1 MATDASSVRRVAGR
15 YRLDRLVGRGG
26 SGAVWRGYDE
36 RLDRAVAVKEITF
49 PIDADEAAVGR
60 SRALREA
67 RAAARLGGAGV
78 VGIYDIIEGDG
89 TVHLIMELVEAPDL
103 ATLVRR
109 AGPLTPPTAARLGL
123 QVLDTLEAAHREGII
138 HRDIKPSNV
147 LIDGDRPRLA
157 DFGIARLGDE
167 STLTATGVVMGTPAY
182 IAPEHARGDEV
193 GPAADLYGLGATLYY
208 AVEGVPPFRSS
219 GSMATVVAALNEAPR
234 APERA
239 GALAD
244 VLTDLLVKDPTDRPD
259 AAALRGRLERV
270 AALGG
275 VLPDEDAAERTT
287 EEIASARAVAAGAAG
302 AAVGPGVDADTDR
315 GAPAADEEGTAAGQ
329 RGAASA
335 GVRVSGSEPVDGDL
349 PGSTRDTADDGD
361 PAARRAAAG
370 VARAPDW
377 SRGPGRSA
385 RRSRSGRRLLPVALA
400 LMLAAVIAA
409 AGWWLVDG
417 NERRDTPAAA
427 GVAATPSERSE
438 SAAAPTR
445 GSTGT
450 GGSTDESA
458 GGPSPTPTPSQAAP
472 DPPPDADPPSTPAPQ
487 PQTDGV
493 LPALDD
499 VQVPPDWVTFDGG
512 RQPYSV
518 AHPPGWQVIERSATI
533 TDLRDPATGTY
544 LRLDWVSERR
554 DPVGAW
560 RTVEAGLRSR
570 QDDYQRLQLTPT
582 TFRGDRAAL
591 WEYRYRDGGTEL
603 HAYNLGVNRG
613 DFGFALNLQARQDR
627 FDRVARQ
634 LWPYFLASYR
644 FQGG

>member
-15 YRLDRLVGRGG
+15 YRLGRMLGRGG
-26 SGAVWRGYDE
+26 SGAVWRGHDE

-49 PIDADEAAVGR
+49 PGDSDEAAVGR

-89 TVHLIMELVEAPDL
+89 TVHLIMELVEAPNL

-109 AGPLTPPTAARLGL
+109 AGPLTPPTTARLGL

-208 AVEGVPPFRSS
+208 AVEGEPPFGTS
-219 GSMATVVAALNEAPR
+219 GSLAAVVAALNEAPR
-234 APERA
+234 PPERA
-239 GALAD
+239 GPLAD
-244 VLTDLLVKDPTDRPD
+244 VLTDMLVKDPADRPG
-259 AAALRGRLERV
+259 AAALRDRLERV

-275 VLPDEDAAERTT
+275 VLPDDESAAERTT
-287 EEIASARAVAAGAAG
+287 EEIASARAAADDAGAAAGAGAAAAAADVDTDPGTGSPVTDEAVVRADRDRAAADAAVAPDTPADHTGTARRSGAG
-302 AAVGPGVDADTDR
+302 AAR
-315 GAPAADEEGTAAGQ
+315 APAPSPAPET
-329 RGAASA
+329 SA
-335 GVRVSGSEPVDGDL
+335 HRP
-349 PGSTRDTADDGD
+349 
-361 PAARRAAAG
+361 
-370 VARAPDW
+370 
-377 SRGPGRSA
+377 
-385 RRSRSGRRLLPVALA
+385 RSGRRVVPAVLA
-400 LMLAAVIAA
+400 LLLAAVIAT

-417 NERRDTPAAA
+417 SDQRDTPAAA
-427 GVAATPSERSE
+427 GVAATPSAQAGGAQAPTTGPAPNDG
-438 SAAAPTR
+438 SAAA
-445 GSTGT
+445 
-450 GGSTDESA
+450 SA
-458 GGPSPTPTPSQAAP
+458 DAPSPTPQPSQDAPDAAP
-472 DPPPDADPPSTPAPQ
+472 TPQADPTPAPPVQ
-487 PQTDGV
+487 SDGV
-493 LPALDD
+493 LPALED
-499 VQVPPDWVTFDGG
+499 VEVPADWVTFDGG
-512 RQPYSV
+512 GQPYSV
-518 AHPPGWQVIERSATI
+518 AHPPGWQVVERSATI

-544 LRLDWVSERR
+544 LRLDWVDERR

-560 RTVEAGLRSR
+560 RTVESGLRSR
-570 QDDYQRLQLTPT
+570 HDDYRRIQLTPT

-591 WEYRYRDGGTEL
+591 WEYRYRDGGARL

-613 DFGFALNLQARQDR
+613 DFGFALNLQTREER
-627 FDRVARQ
+627 FGQAAQQ

-644 FQGG
+644 FQGS